1 MDSEAHKVLAQLV
14 EHNSSMREVLKVLEE
29 ENNKL
34 KDKIKLMDIYRSNNE
49 RMIDLLKRHKD
60 EQQALGLH
68 IIDPTKFEP
77 PNIGKKRKLEH
88 GEGSQ
93 VPRDEGEQKKE

>member
-29 ENNKL
+29 ENKKL

-49 RMIDLLKRHKD
+49 RMINMLKEHKD
-60 EQQALGLH
+60 QQRALSLH
-68 IIDPTKFEP
+68 IIDPKTNQP
-77 PNIGKKRKLEH
+77 PNIGKKRKLEE
-88 GEGSQ
+88 GEGSN
-93 VPRDEGEQKKE
+93 VSTDEGEKKKK

>member
-1 MDSEAHKVLAQLV
+1 MSSEADKMILDSVKENTRMKKTITH
-14 EHNSSMREVLKVLEE
+14 LEE
-29 ENNKL
+29 ENKRL
-34 KDKIKLMDIYRSNNE
+34 KDKIKLLEIHHSNNE